1 MKQALQTP
9 GLQRR
14 TLAQALAGV
23 AATLALGLLAAPEA
37 TWAQQPQQPGAKAA
51 QAARQNEPGVERLFT
66 AVKRDNGSAMQ
77 RLLAEGANPNV
88 RDAASG
94 QTPMTLALQL
104 ESLNVFNALM
114 ASRSTN
120 VEYRN
125 ARDESPLMMAAIRG
139 NLDAVTRL
147 VRQGAHVNKPQWTPL
162 HYAASGT
169 SEEHQLAITELLLAQ
184 HAYIDAQSPNGTT
197 PLMMAAQ
204 YGTDAVARLLMQEG
218 ADPLMKNQLGMTAV
232 DFARRVGRETLAKE
246 IIRYSQ
252 QVQQRRSQPRPTPAQ
267 PAAR

>member
-9 GLQRR
+9 GPHRR
-14 TLAQALAGV
+14 ALA
-23 AATLALGLLAAPEA
+23 LALTAAAAALTLGLAAPA
-37 TWAQQPQQPGAKAA
+37 AVWAQQPGAKGA

-147 VRQGAHVNKPQWTPL
+147 LRQGAHVNKPQWTPL

-169 SEEHQLAITELLLAQ
+169 SEEHQVAITELLLAQ

-218 ADPLMKNQLGMTAV
+218 ADPLMKNQLDMTAV

-252 QVQQRRSQPRPTPAQ
+252 QVQQRRSQPRPAPAQ
-267 PAAR
+267 